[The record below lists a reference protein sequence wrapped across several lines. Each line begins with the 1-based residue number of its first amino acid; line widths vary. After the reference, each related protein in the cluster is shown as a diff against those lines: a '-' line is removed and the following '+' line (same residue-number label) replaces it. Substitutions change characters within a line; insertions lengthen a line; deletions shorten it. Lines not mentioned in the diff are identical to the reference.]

1 MVYAVLYTKPVSIW
15 LNNLETSYCKVFLL
29 CFHLLGMW
37 FSTLLAMAHDTEH
50 MEEICLIKLSR
61 KQFNES
67 LFIKPKA
74 IYIKICFPQWR
85 INHVFQYL

>member
-1 MVYAVLYTKPVSIW
+1 MIQQHG
-15 LNNLETSYCKVFLL
+15 TSYCKVFLL
-29 CFHLLGMW
+29 CFHLLGRQ

-61 KQFNES
+61 QQFNES

-74 IYIKICFPQWR
+74 IYIKKKI
-85 INHVFQYL
+85 VFHSEE

>member
-1 MVYAVLYTKPVSIW
+1 MIKQYG
-15 LNNLETSYCKVFLL
+15 TSYCKVFLL

-37 FSTLLAMAHDTEH
+37 FSTLLAMATEH

-61 KQFNES
+61 QQFYES

-74 IYIKICFPQWR
+74 IYIKKI
-85 INHVFQYL
+85 VFHSEE